1 MKVAQAG
8 HAEIIVKDLEASR
21 VFFTETMGLF
31 VTEEDETSVYLRA
44 WQDWEHHTLIL
55 TKGEASAV
63 AHLGW
68 RVQDPGS
75 LEEFARHFDTLGL
88 HYQWIKQGVERGQ
101 GEAIR
106 FMTPGGLPLELYWQ
120 IEKYK
125 ASTPELA
132 SALPSFPQKYPLN
145 GIAPRRFDHFNIMVN
160 DVASEQKWFTDVLG
174 IKHRYFV
181 EGANG
186 QRRGSWLS
194 ITNLS
199 HDIAVMH
206 NKNQSGGRLHHIG
219 YYVDTPEEL
228 LRAATILVEHGGRI
242 EWGPGK
248 HGTSGATFLYFFE
261 PSGHRFEVWTGGMLI
276 FPPDWE
282 PIRWDQESEVL
293 GFDMWGT
300 PAPESYLVRGS
311 EVAEVTKTTSPA

>member
-1 MKVAQAG
+1 MKIAQAG
-8 HAEIIVKDLEASR
+8 HAELVVKDLAASR
-21 VFFTETMGLF
+21 AFFTETMGLF
-31 VTEEDETSVYLRA
+31 VTEENETSIYLRA

-55 TKGEASAV
+55 TRGERSGV

-68 RVQDPGS
+68 RVQDPES
-75 LEEFARHFDTLGL
+75 LEEFARHFETIGL
-88 HYQWIKQGVERGQ
+88 SYQWLKQDVERGQ

-120 IEKYK
+120 IEKFK
-125 ASTPELA
+125 ASTPELV

-160 DVASEQKWFTDVLG
+160 DVASEQEWLTNILG
-174 IKHRYFV
+174 VKHRYFV

-186 QRRGSWLS
+186 SRRGSWLS
-194 ITNLS
+194 VTNLS
-199 HDIAVMH
+199 HDIAVMR
-206 NKNQSGGRLHHIG
+206 NRSQSGGRLHHIA
-219 YYVDTPEEL
+219 YYVDAPEEL

-261 PSGHRFEVWTGGMLI
+261 PSGHRIEVWTGGMLI

-300 PAPESYLVRGS
+300 PAPESYLVQGS
-311 EVAEVTKTTSPA
+311 EVVEVAKTTSPT